1 MNILVVDDSPL
12 IVKLIED
19 MLKRKG
25 VKVDKA
31 YSAEEALEKI
41 KEKVYDVYLIDYDLP
56 RINGVDIARKAREMN
71 KEGKVIIITA
81 NVDFKTSEFSVIYKP
96 FDLESFYTNVFE

>member
-25 VKVDKA
+25 AKVDKA

-56 RINGVDIARKAREMN
+56 KINGVDIARKAREMN

>member
-1 MNILVVDDSPL
+1 VNILVVDDSPL

>member
-71 KEGKVIIITA
+71 KEGKIIIITA

>member
-1 MNILVVDDSPL
+1 
-12 IVKLIED
+12 

-41 KEKVYDVYLIDYDLP
+41 REKVYDVYLIDYDLP